1 VGLVPT
7 YKHFS
12 GFGFFLL
19 SKGILSRPPAANAN
33 RWQAEPKS
41 KCKTVFDSQVSFYRR
56 VGKAVSVLAVAFFKS
71 VFESDFQFAG
81 FQVLFFLFNKFS
93 FCQQSFGLVLSSR

>member
-1 VGLVPT
+1 MLDINYVLNGQKLPNKACSRLVGFVPT

-19 SKGILSRPPAANAN
+19 SKRISSRPPAANAI

-41 KCKTVFDSQVSFYRR
+41 KCKTVFDSQVSFYHQ
-56 VGKAVSVLAVAFFKS
+56 VGKTVL
-71 VFESDFQFAG
+71 VF
-81 FQVLFFLFNKFS
+81 
-93 FCQQSFGLVLSSR
+93 